1 MAALAHFSH
10 KAKLVSRITWL
21 ITRRALRT
29 YAGREKPLPSVMGSG
44 GRAAKISI
52 ECD

>member
-21 ITRRALRT
+21 ITRTALST
-29 YAGREKPLPSVMGSG
+29 YAGREKPFPSLLGEWWTS
-44 GRAAKISI
+44 R
-52 ECD
+52 EDLD